1 MAANML
7 KKIGFLT
14 PLAGLTLVLVLV
26 NVLVSLGNQFL
37 RLEVNERQQFITQSI
52 QLEELHREIVA
63 ALASVAVKSNDRQL
77 KDLLASMGINLVDPR
92 AAGGAK

>member
-26 NVLVSLGNQFL
+26 NVLLSLGNQFL

-52 QLEELHREIVA
+52 QLDELQREIVA

-92 AAGGAK
+92 AAGGAR

>member
-7 KKIGFLT
+7 KKIGFLN

-26 NVLVSLGNQFL
+26 NVLLSLGNQFL

-52 QLEELHREIVA
+52 QLEELQREIVA

-92 AAGGAK
+92 ATGGAR

>member
-1 MAANML
+1 MAANVL
-7 KKIGFLT
+7 KRIGFLT
-14 PLAGLTLVLVLV
+14 PLAGLTLVLVSV
-26 NVLVSLGNQFL
+26 NVLLTLGNQFL

-92 AAGGAK
+92 AVGGAR

>member
-1 MAANML
+1 MAANVL
-7 KKIGFLT
+7 KRIGLLT

-26 NVLVSLGNQFL
+26 NVLLSLGNQFL

-92 AAGGAK
+92 AAGGAR

>member
-26 NVLVSLGNQFL
+26 NVLLSLGNQFL

-92 AAGGAK
+92 AAGGAR

>member
-1 MAANML
+1 MAANVL
-7 KKIGFLT
+7 KRIGFLT
-14 PLAGLTLVLVLV
+14 PLAGLMLVLVLV
-26 NVLVSLGNQFL
+26 NVLLTLGNQFL

-92 AAGGAK
+92 VAGGAK

>member
-1 MAANML
+1 MAANVL
-7 KKIGFLT
+7 KRIGVLT
-14 PLAGLTLVLVLV
+14 PLAGLMLVLVLV
-26 NVLVSLGNQFL
+26 NVLLTLGNQFL

-92 AAGGAK
+92 VAGGAK

>member
-1 MAANML
+1 MAVNML

-26 NVLVSLGNQFL
+26 NVLLSLGNQFL

-52 QLEELHREIVA
+52 QLEELQREIVA

>member
-1 MAANML
+1 MAANFL
-7 KKIGFLT
+7 KRIGFLI

-26 NVLVSLGNQFL
+26 DVLLSLGNQFL

-52 QLEELHREIVA
+52 QLEELQREIVA

-92 AAGGAK
+92 AAGGAR